1 MLYEYSLIAATI
13 ACGYWGWFFFRR
25 TAGTP
30 TYAYMLFGAAALS
43 GLGLV
48 GLHNEEAA
56 LGIVGAI
63 GLGTAGCLL
72 VLAPVIR
79 ALARR
84 AAQAEYLG
92 LAARLL
98 DIADLLAPGAGAAD
112 EKAVLASMVEIR
124 DGRVEPTVAALAAA
138 KRELPPPARYAIDER
153 IVLLYLA
160 AFRWQDAIDHAEST
174 LLAPAGPVFG
184 GEAPDAGASMRA
196 HLGISPPVFV
206 ELIGAYGRVGK
217 LDKSAQ
223 LIARLENVSEGRP
236 EASLW
241 LHRGRLVFLAL
252 AGRTEAVRQLTGPE
266 AARHMSIGARTY
278 WLGVAHQY
286 GGDAVAAEA
295 AYQRARLKSRGRPR
309 DMIDRALASL
319 ARDGAPLGE
328 VEPTALTPLAVDV
341 IARVEAAPLPGPIRA
356 LETASRP
363 WAAWVLVVTPLV
375 VSAAIAA
382 LIGPSSEPGSLVR
395 GGAMVRG
402 FVEAG
407 EWWRLVSYAFV
418 HVGPVHLAVNVL
430 GLFFLA
436 RTAEELYGGPRTIV
450 LFGLAGIAS
459 AAASFLGAPTG
470 ISAGAT
476 GAVFGVLGAVFVEL
490 ALHRAKY
497 RAAWK
502 RGLWS
507 GLAIVTI
514 AQLAVGLAYP
524 SVDQWA
530 HVAGLGTGIVVGA
543 ALSRHAPWPKVS
555 RVVGV
560 ALALA
565 YGLAAVG
572 AAILVATR
580 PIAASLAAVPSSRHE
595 TAGLVIEAPARWT
608 TASDGLVDPDG
619 LAIVDLIGELPG
631 DIPAQLDAW
640 SERAR
645 AAATARELQG
655 VVIAKDRA
663 FQLPLGWQG
672 QELTGHV
679 DDELG
684 NRQHYRVLV
693 ASRPVPG
700 ALMHVS
706 ITTPQSIAL
715 VAPPFYTSLLTSIE
729 PRVPAVV
736 PPLQ

>member
-25 TAGTP
+25 TPGTP
-30 TYAYMLFGAAALS
+30 TYAYMLFGAAAMS

-48 GLHNEEAA
+48 GLNNEEAA

-63 GLGTAGCLL
+63 GLGAAGCLL
-72 VLAPVIR
+72 VLSPVIR

-84 AAQAEYLG
+84 AARAEYLG

-98 DIADLLAPGAGAAD
+98 DVADLLAPGAGAAD

-124 DGRVEPTVAALAAA
+124 DGRVEPTVAALVAA
-138 KRELPPPARYAIDER
+138 KRELPQPARYAIDER

-174 LLAPAGPVFG
+174 LLAPAGPVHG
-184 GEAPDAGASMRA
+184 GEAPEAGASLRT

-206 ELIGAYGRVGK
+206 ELVGAYGRVGK
-217 LDKSAQ
+217 LEEAAK
-223 LIARLENVSEGRP
+223 LIARLESVSEGRP
-236 EASLW
+236 DASLW

-252 AGRTEAVRQLTGPE
+252 AGRSEAVRQLTGPE

-278 WLGVAHQY
+278 WQAVAHQY
-286 GGDAVAAEA
+286 GGDPVAAEA

-309 DMIDRALASL
+309 DMIDRALANMS
-319 ARDGAPLGE
+319 D
-328 VEPTALTPLAVDV
+328 VEPTALTPLTADV
-341 IARVEAAPLPGPIRA
+341 VARVEAAPLPGPIRA

-375 VSAAIAA
+375 VSAAIAT

-430 GLFFLA
+430 GLYFLA
-436 RTAEELYGGPRTIV
+436 RTAEELYGSPRTIV

-502 RGLWS
+502 RGMWS

-530 HVAGLGTGIVVGA
+530 HVAGLVTGIVMGA
-543 ALSRHAPWPKVS
+543 ALSRHSPWPRIGRIAGAV
-555 RVVGV
+555 
-560 ALALA
+560 LAVA

-572 AAILVATR
+572 AGMLVATR
-580 PIAASLAAVPSSRHE
+580 PVAASLAATPTSRHE
-595 TAGLVIEAPARWT
+595 TAGLAIEAPARWT
-608 TASDGLVDPDG
+608 TVSDGLVDPDG
-619 LAIVDLIGELPG
+619 LAIVDLVGELPG
-631 DIPAQLDAW
+631 DIPAQLEAW
-640 SERAR
+640 SERAH
-645 AAATARELQG
+645 AAANARELQG
-655 VVIAKDRA
+655 LVIATDRA
-663 FQLPLGWQG
+663 FQLPVGWQG

-679 DDELG
+679 DDQLG
-684 NRQHYRVLV
+684 NRQHYRVLI

-700 ALMHVS
+700 ALMHIS

-715 VAPPFYTSLLTSIE
+715 VAPHFYTSLLATT
-729 PRVPAVV
+729 VP
-736 PPLQ
+736 L